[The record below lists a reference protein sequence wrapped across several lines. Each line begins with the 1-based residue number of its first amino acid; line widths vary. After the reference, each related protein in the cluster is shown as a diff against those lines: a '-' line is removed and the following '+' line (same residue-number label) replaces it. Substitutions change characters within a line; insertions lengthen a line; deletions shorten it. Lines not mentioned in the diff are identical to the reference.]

1 MKSFTSS
8 SDTTSWRLARWI
20 PLLLTYKAN
29 RLGMTLAVLFVGLW
43 MLAGSAGAS
52 SYPVA
57 SAGSLTPL
65 RSNLAASV
73 EDPEVKGV
81 LNPVVQSYARDY
93 GVSYEEAER
102 RLDRVAPL
110 QKLLASIREVEGL
123 RLAGWGIDHGD
134 RFVAWV
140 WLSGDDP
147 PSEEAARIAAS
158 HDDVEIRVG
167 ATHTYEELR
176 VAQDKISNEL
186 VEGAFGSADPD
197 PGVSTS
203 VAFTGIDME
212 ANSLKV
218 AIDPVLSVRRE
229 RRAAGSN
236 SERVSDQ
243 VFSKEAQRLAEVLR
257 NRLGVRVTI
266 ADGRWIAPTADL
278 RGGQG
283 SPISCTAS
291 FAGKRIGGDYGL
303 LTAGHCPRDL
313 GANGVQLPYVHGW
326 QSTTADAQFNRV
338 PESDPPH
345 RLLDDIVCGPL
356 PTEVCDVTGT
366 IARDSMI
373 GHYVCYT
380 GRKSGYSCGTVTMA
394 AVRSHRC
401 FSLPGPA
408 KRKMMEELGITM
420 HGSRKQ
426 VKCEPSYL
434 MVEGE
439 DLRGCIGDSGG
450 PLYNKDRIA
459 FGILTTGS
467 GNKCISSVY
476 LIFSAIQEVE
486 KFLGVEVLTE
496 DPLPPSAPGE
506 IDAAVSLAGVS
517 LSWSAP
523 PEGARKYVVYRRRSG
538 KSSVAVA
545 TVTDLHYTDSDS
557 VSGNLPGD
565 EYFYQV
571 RAVNNLGL
579 KSSPSAVARVS
590 VPTSEGL
597 SLALDSDDVALSWPP
612 AQGDVAIYHV
622 YRRIAVPG
630 TTYGK
635 IGDTITTSYSDPVA
649 GLIPGIEYYYRI
661 KPVNSAGAE
670 GSWGASS
677 NYAQFALPA
686 STNLQAVSS
695 ASGVQL
701 TWTVPAGDVAR
712 FELYRRAPVLGQ
724 GYRKIGTTL
733 DATASFVDPTTGL
746 VPGVEYLYR
755 VKAVGST
762 GQVGGWGSGSNHAP
776 VWVRATTDLRAKVAI
791 GNVELTWTP
800 PVGDVNGY
808 RVYRRVAGPNQSYSE
823 IGQTDTP
830 SLMDPIASLVPGF
843 EYLYR
848 VKPVSSAGV
857 VGGWGPGPSYASARL
872 PSARHLK
879 AATGAADVTVTWTA
893 PDGDVASYEIY
904 RRSVMPPGKIY
915 QKIGETTSTET
926 SYSHPVSDLVPGGKY
941 YYRIR
946 PVSSTGQVGGWGS
959 GSNYAQA
966 TAPPLIDLKAQ
977 FGPDGMLV
985 TWVAPAGDIASY
997 RIYRLAERKQY
1008 RLIATSN
1015 TPNYTDPIV
1024 APIRNI
1030 ADLAPGVDYYY
1041 RVKAVGSDGAIG
1053 GWGSATNYALGTVP
1067 SVPAPSGLKATRYSN
1082 GVTFSWEQ
1090 PTEDIASYKVYRR
1103 AAKPGERYRR
1113 IGIRTVPYFWDPSSE
1128 LTPGTEY
1135 YYRVR
1140 AVNKLGLVGGWGS
1153 GSNYAAI
1160 RIPTRW
1166 PL

>member
-1 MKSFTSS
+1 MF
-8 SDTTSWRLARWI
+8 
-20 PLLLTYKAN
+20 
-29 RLGMTLAVLFVGLW
+29 
-43 MLAGSAGAS
+43 AGSAGAS
-52 SYPVA
+52 SDPVA
-57 SAGSLTPL
+57 SVGSLTSL

-73 EDPEVKGV
+73 EDPEVMGV

-102 RLDRVAPL
+102 RLDRVSPL
-110 QKLLASIREVEGL
+110 QKLLASIRDVEGS
-123 RLAGWGIDHGD
+123 RLAGWGIDHDD

-140 WLSGDDP
+140 WLIGDDP
-147 PSEEAARIAAS
+147 PSVEAAKISDSR
-158 HDDVEIRVG
+158 DDVEIRVG

-176 VAQDKISNEL
+176 VAQDEINPEL
-186 VEGAFGSADPD
+186 VEKAFENADTN

-212 ANSLKV
+212 ANSVKV
-218 AIDPVLSVRRE
+218 AIDPVLSVRRG
-229 RRAAGSN
+229 RRAAGSD
-236 SERVSDQ
+236 SKRVSDQ
-243 VFSKEAQRLAEVLR
+243 VFSEEARRIAEVLR
-257 NRLGVRVTI
+257 SFLGVGVTI

-283 SPISCTAS
+283 SSSSCTAS

-313 GANGVQLPYVHGW
+313 GTNGVELPYVNGW
-326 QSTTADAQFNRV
+326 QSTTTDAQFNRV

-356 PTEVCDVTGT
+356 PTDVCDVTGT
-366 IARDSMI
+366 IARDSMT

-380 GRKSGYSCGTVTMA
+380 GRKSGYSCGTVTMV

-401 FSLPGPA
+401 FSHPGPA

-426 VKCEPSYL
+426 VKCEPLYL

-450 PLYNKDRIA
+450 PLYNKDGIA

-467 GNKCISSVY
+467 GNRCISSVY
-476 LIFSAIQEVE
+476 LIFSAIEEVE

-506 IDAAVSLAGVS
+506 IDAAVTLSGVS

-538 KSSVAVA
+538 KSFVAVA

-579 KSSPSAVARVS
+579 KSAPSAVARVS
-590 VPTSEGL
+590 VPTSEGFRITL
-597 SLALDSDDVALSWPP
+597 SSDDVSLSWPP
-612 AQGDVAIYHV
+612 AHGDVASYHV
-622 YRRIAVPG
+622 YRRVAVTG

-649 GLIPGIEYYYRI
+649 RLIPGIEYYYRV

-670 GSWGASS
+670 GSWGAGS
-677 NYAQFALPA
+677 NYAQVALPA
-686 STNLQAVSS
+686 STDLQAVFS

-701 TWTVPAGDVAR
+701 TWTVPAGDVTR
-712 FELYRRAPVLGQ
+712 FELYRRAPALGQ
-724 GYRKIGTTL
+724 GYRKIGTTR
-733 DATASFVDPTTGL
+733 DATASFVDPATGL

-762 GQVGGWGSGSNHAP
+762 GEVGGWGSGSNYAP
-776 VWVRATTDLRAKVAI
+776 VWVPATTDLRAI
-791 GNVELTWTP
+791 IRTDNVELTWTA

-808 RVYRRVAGPNQSYSE
+808 RVYRRVAGPSQSYSE
-823 IGQTDTP
+823 IGHTDTP
-830 SLMDPIASLVPGF
+830 SLMDPIADLVPGV

-857 VGGWGPGPSYASARL
+857 VGGWGPSSNYTSARL

-879 AATGAADVTVTWTA
+879 AITGAAGVTVTWTT
-893 PDGDVASYEIY
+893 PGGDVTSYEIY
-904 RRSVMPPGKIY
+904 RRSVMPPGKSY

-946 PVSSTGQVGGWGS
+946 PVTSTGQVGGWGS

-966 TAPPLIDLKAQ
+966 TAPPLSDLKAQ
-977 FGPDGMLV
+977 FGPNGMSL
-985 TWVAPAGDIASY
+985 TWAAPAGDIASY

-1008 RLIATSN
+1008 RLIAISN
-1015 TPNYTDPIV
+1015 TPHYTDPVV
-1024 APIRNI
+1024 ALIRNI
-1030 ADLAPGVDYYY
+1030 ANLKPGVDYYY
-1041 RVKAVGSDGAIG
+1041 RVKAVGRDGAIG
-1053 GWGSATNYALGTVP
+1053 GWGSAANYALATVP

-1082 GVTFSWEQ
+1082 GVTLSWDQ
-1090 PTEDIASYKVYRR
+1090 PTGDVASFKVYRR
-1103 AAKPGERYRR
+1103 AAKPGEPYRR
-1113 IGIRTVPYFWDPSSE
+1113 IGVRKVPYFWDPSSE

-1135 YYRVR
+1135 YYRVKVVTKSR
-1140 AVNKLGLVGGWGS
+1140 LAGGWGS

-1160 RIPTRW
+1160 RIPTS
-1166 PL
+1166 